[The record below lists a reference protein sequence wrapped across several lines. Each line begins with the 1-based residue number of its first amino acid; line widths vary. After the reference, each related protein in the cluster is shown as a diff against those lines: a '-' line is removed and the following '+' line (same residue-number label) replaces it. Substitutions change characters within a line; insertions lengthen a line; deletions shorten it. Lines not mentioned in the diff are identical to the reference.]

1 MLGLNAV
8 FPESRNASV
17 PSLASRL
24 PSPIL
29 QPAPAALT
37 GAGNPDFIT
46 MQAINAMNPVDVF
59 FIPDKAL
66 RKLISAAP
74 AVSEVLRPSLKAL
87 KIELL
92 VISALY
98 KGVPQ
103 FDSAPGA
110 ILQRSGSIPKRSGD
124 YGALA
129 RLRRSA
135 RGPGAH

>member
-8 FPESRNASV
+8 FPKSRNASV

-37 GAGNPDFIT
+37 GAGNRDFIT

-92 VISALY
+92 VISAPVQGCSAIRFRPWRDPSAVREHPQKVRRLW
-98 KGVPQ
+98 GVG
-103 FDSAPGA
+103 SAKA
-110 ILQRSGSIPKRSGD
+110 QRQ
-124 YGALA
+124 
-129 RLRRSA
+129 
-135 RGPGAH
+135 GPGAH